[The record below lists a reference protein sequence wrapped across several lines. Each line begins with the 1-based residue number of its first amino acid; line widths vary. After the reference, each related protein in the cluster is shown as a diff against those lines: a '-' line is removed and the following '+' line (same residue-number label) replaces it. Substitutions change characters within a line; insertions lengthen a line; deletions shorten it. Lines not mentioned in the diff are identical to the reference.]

1 MESDAPIDTDRL
13 QRQEVRRKY
22 SVQLQ
27 KEFEKIGEKEY
38 ANDQE

>member
-1 MESDAPIDTDRL
+1 MESDAPTDTDRL
-13 QRQEVRRKY
+13 QRQEVWRTY

-38 ANDQE
+38 TND